1 MQDLYNATAALHLS
15 IGELI
20 EAIRTNPVLSNAEK
34 LNALKFL
41 KSVLS
46 AAQATTNLNINELG
60 KKLHEHST
68 AGATQKE
75 D

>member
-1 MQDLYNATAALHLS
+1 MQDLYNATAARHLS

-41 KSVLS
+41 KSGLS
-46 AAQATTNLNINELG
+46 AAQATTNLNINELT
-60 KKLHEHST
+60 KKAINHDT
-68 AGATQKE
+68 DKE
-75 D
+75 E

>member
-41 KSVLS
+41 KSGLS
-46 AAQATTNLNINELG
+46 AAQATTNLNINELT
-60 KKLHEHST
+60 KKAINHDT
-68 AGATQKE
+68 DKE
-75 D
+75 E

>member
-41 KSVLS
+41 NSGLS
-46 AAQATTNLNINELG
+46 AAQATTNLNINELT
-60 KKLHEHST
+60 KKAINHDT
-68 AGATQKE
+68 DKE
-75 D
+75 E

>member
-41 KSVLS
+41 KSGLS
-46 AAQATTNLNINELG
+46 AAQVTTNLNINELT
-60 KKLHEHST
+60 KKEASH
-68 AGATQKE
+68 ATDKE
-75 D
+75 E